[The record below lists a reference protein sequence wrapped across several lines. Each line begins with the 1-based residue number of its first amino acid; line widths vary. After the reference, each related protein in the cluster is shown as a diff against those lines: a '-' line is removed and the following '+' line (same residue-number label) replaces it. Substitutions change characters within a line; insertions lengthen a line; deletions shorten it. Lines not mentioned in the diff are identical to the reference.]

1 MKVMIKAA
9 ADLKRYGGNE
19 TSLLH
24 KLWWWWSIRLVRYY
38 LIAFRALT
46 QPIHVQGTSSCALRC
61 NTSTPVRMICR
72 GWCHFFI
79 LMRALLHGQLD
90 IMMTMSTT
98 SIPPASA
105 NDKLSTSLHC
115 DYYQN
120 PLSCMCRLVSMN
132 VSPPRPW
139 LHRNVYTLSRPGGGE
154 EEVVLVVVRSS
165 GGGRGSHSVSHSET
179 FYSSVLLLLLL
190 LLQL

>member
-19 TSLLH
+19 TSLQH

-46 QPIHVQGTSSCALRC
+46 QLIHVQGTSSCALRC
-61 NTSTPVRMICR
+61 NTSTPVLMICR

-98 SIPPASA
+98 SIPPASQPVPT
-105 NDKLSTSLHC
+105 TSYQHHC
-115 DYYQN
+115 TVIIIRIPCRVCVVWSQWTC
-120 PLSCMCRLVSMN
+120 PLPV
-132 VSPPRPW
+132 
-139 LHRNVYTLSRPGGGE
+139 PGCIEMSILYLAQEE

-190 LLQL
+190 LQL